1 MGSDSIGMTDP
12 KYDKALRTIASL
24 KKVVEHPNTGDG
36 ERAAAQ
42 GRIDALKAKWN
53 IADTPPPRAK
63 PSPPR
68 DRTGGFNSTAG
79 SGFNIDDMEEWLR
92 NFQRGP
98 REETEAQKQARRI
111 AEEKRQYER
120 WQRAN
125 EAMLRRQAA
134 QKAWEERN
142 RARDANGVPL
152 TDEEREEARRD
163 PLGWAARRDGR
174 TEAQKNQD
182 MQDQYTHAWERAG
195 TTSGGSSRSD
205 RPNKCSKP
213 LPYFTSGGEPRKRN
227 EYPTYCHV
235 CGVNLK
241 PGEGAIFMVGKNWVG
256 QCCEMV
262 PGPRKK
268 KPGRG

>member
-1 MGSDSIGMTDP
+1 MSDP

-68 DRTGGFNSTAG
+68 DRTSSTAG
-79 SGFNIDDMEEWLR
+79 GGFSADDLNEWLR

-111 AEEKRQYER
+111 QNEKRKYER

-125 EAMLRRQAA
+125 DAMLRRQAA
-134 QKAWEERN
+134 QKAWEEKN
-142 RARDANGVPL
+142 RQRDADGVPL

-174 TEAQKNQD
+174 SDAEKNAD
-182 MQDQYTHAWERAG
+182 MQNQYSHAYERFTNTG
-195 TTSGGSSRSD
+195 EWPTKEGSSRSE
-205 RPNKCSKP
+205 RTNRCSKP

-227 EYPTYCHV
+227 EYPTYCQN
-235 CGVNLK
+235 CGTQFAK
-241 PGEGAIFMVGKNWVG
+241 GEGAIFLQGGKWVA
-256 QCCEMV
+256 QCVEKV

-268 KPGRG
+268 KRGRG

>member
-1 MGSDSIGMTDP
+1 MSDP
-12 KYDKALRTIASL
+12 KYDKALRTIAAL

-42 GRIDALKAKWN
+42 GRIDALKTKWN

-68 DRTGGFNSTAG
+68 DRTNGFNSTAG
-79 SGFNIDDMEEWLR
+79 GGFSVDDMEEWLR

-98 REETEAQKQARRI
+98 REETEAQRQARRI
-111 AEEKRQYER
+111 QNEKREYER

-125 EAMLRRQAA
+125 EAMLRRQEA

-142 RARDANGVPL
+142 RARDANGIPL

-174 TEAQKNQD
+174 TDAEKNRD
-182 MQDQYTHAWERAG
+182 MQEQYGHTYGEPRRDAPFMRESRGKSG
-195 TTSGGSSRSD
+195 T
-205 RPNKCSKP
+205 NKCSKP

-227 EYPTYCHV
+227 EYPTYCNV

>member
-1 MGSDSIGMTDP
+1 MTDDA
-12 KYDKALRTIASL
+12 KRSKALRTIQSL

-53 IADTPPPRAK
+53 IADPPPPRAK
-63 PSPPR
+63 PNTSR

-79 SGFNIDDMEEWLR
+79 GGFSADDFDEWVR
-92 NFQRGP
+92 NFQRRP
-98 REETEAQKQARRI
+98 RKETEAEKQARRTQN
-111 AEEKRQYER
+111 EYER
-120 WQRAN
+120 WKKAN
-125 EAMLRRQAA
+125 DNMLRRQAA

-152 TDEEREEARRD
+152 TDEEREEARKD

-174 TEAQKNQD
+174 SDAQKNQD
-182 MQDQYTHAWERAG
+182 LQDQYTHAYERFTNTG
-195 TTSGGSSRSD
+195 EWPKKEESSRSD
-205 RPNKCSKP
+205 VPNKCSKP

-227 EYPTYCHV
+227 EYPTYCNV

-256 QCCEMV
+256 QCCETG